1 MTARP
6 IHRLARDDGG
16 GSAVEFALVAPV
28 LVAILAGLFVA
39 WGEITAAA
47 RMRAAVH
54 AGAVYLRAGGV
65 DTAMVRTVVERSWE
79 ERPEESEITVAESCA
94 CAAAAGVCGAL
105 CPSGDPPLVYVEI
118 RATTGAPDGMIG
130 HTVTEVVRVR

>member
-6 IHRLARDDGG
+6 IHGLTRDDEG

-28 LVAILAGLFVA
+28 LVAVLAGLSVA

-47 RMRAAVH
+47 RMRSAVH
-54 AGAVYLRAGGV
+54 AGAVYLRAGGIDMAV
-65 DTAMVRTVVERSWE
+65 VRTVVERSWE
-79 ERPEESEITVAESCA
+79 KRPEESEITVTESCT
-94 CAAAAGVCGAL
+94 CGAAAGVCTAL

-118 RATTGAPDGMIG
+118 RATTGDPDRMLGRTIA
-130 HTVTEVVRVR
+130 EVVRVR